1 MMHVH
6 RHSLKNLVCGI
17 ASANR
22 LVAIPKAVCSR
33 SIAEMTHVKSYKSGE
48 VGVIK
53 LNSPGKKENI
63 VNINVMV
70 EVFEC
75 LNALT
80 QDSSVK
86 GILFLSGKPNS
97 FIAGADANMIAKCQT
112 LEEATA
118 LSLKFQGIL
127 NRIHANL
134 KPVVAGIMGTCLG
147 GGLEL
152 ALACDY
158 RIAVNTPKT
167 IFGLPEV
174 RLGLLPGGG
183 GTQRLPRLISLTDGL
198 DLMLT
203 GRTVNVAEAKQM
215 GLIDLVMEPIEPGLS
230 TDEDFM
236 VKQLEDGSVKVVRQL
251 LTAELV
257 PMRSSRFP
265 KNVLN
270 SLFGVE
276 IVKNLFF
283 AYMAN
288 KVDKMSGGHY
298 PAPPLIVN
306 VVRKGYKFGMGEGL
320 KSEAKAF
327 GILATSPESKS
338 LLHLFNVSNE
348 CKKNPYGNPRK
359 GSQVVGVIGAGLM
372 GTGIAQVTIDKNI
385 RCVLKD
391 VDSAALLRSEKLIT
405 ESLNRKLK
413 RRKITPL
420 QKDLYLANL
429 LPSVDYNAMKDADI
443 VIEAIFEDLSLKKK
457 IVTELEQHV
466 GAECVIAS
474 NTSAISVSKIAEAS
488 KRPENVVGLHYF
500 SPVDRMQL
508 LEVVITPKSSKEAI
522 SRAVDLGLKQGKLV
536 ITVKDSP
543 GFYTTRVLASMLL
556 EMLRLMQEG
565 VHPVQLNELSTK
577 FGFPMGFVTLGD
589 EVGLDV
595 SLHILKYLGEQFGRR
610 MSGTDLSPLQK
621 MVDANMLGRKSGM
634 GAFEYS
640 LGKKGTK
647 VNKAALS
654 IFKEYGKPVRG
665 CDSDHERQMRMV
677 CRFVNEAV
685 MCLQEGVIASPAQG
699 DIGAV
704 FGLGFPPFLGG
715 PFRFLDGYGAERLVR
730 EMDAF
735 HAAYDGAPEFVP
747 CDLLREH
754 AKDSSRRF
762 YVV

>member
-1 MMHVH
+1 
-6 RHSLKNLVCGI
+6 
-17 ASANR
+17 
-22 LVAIPKAVCSR
+22 
-33 SIAEMTHVKSYKSGE
+33 MTHVKSYKNGE
-48 VGVIK
+48 VGIIK
-53 LNSPGKKENI
+53 LNCPDKKENV
-63 VNINVMV
+63 VNVNVMI
-70 EVFEC
+70 EVFGC

-86 GILFLSGKPNS
+86 GILVLSGKPNS
-97 FIAGADANMIAKCQT
+97 FIAGADTNMIANCQS

-127 NRIHANL
+127 NRIHANM

-198 DLMLT
+198 DLILT
-203 GRTVNVAEAKQM
+203 GRTVNVAEAKRL
-215 GLIDLVMEPIEPGLS
+215 GLVDLVIEPLEPGLTS
-230 TDEDFM
+230 DENFM
-236 VKQLEDGSVKVVRQL
+236 VNELESGSVKVVRQL

-265 KNVLN
+265 KNLMN
-270 SLFGVE
+270 SLFDVE
-276 IVKNLFF
+276 IFKNLFF

-288 KVDKMSGGHY
+288 KVDKMTGGHY

-306 VVRKGYKFGMGEGL
+306 VVRKGYKFGIGEGL

-327 GILATSPESKS
+327 GILATSPESKC
-338 LLHLFNVSNE
+338 LLHLFNASNE
-348 CKKNPYGNPRK
+348 CKKNPYGAPK
-359 GSQVVGVIGAGLM
+359 KAAEVVGVVGAGLM

-391 VDSAALLRSEKLIT
+391 IDSAVLLRSEKHIT
-405 ESLNRKLK
+405 DALNRKLK

-420 QKDLYLANL
+420 QKDLYLSNL
-429 LPSVDYNAMKDADI
+429 IPSVEYKAIKDANI
-443 VIEAIFEDLSLKKK
+443 VIEAVFEDLKLKQK
-457 IVTELEQHV
+457 IITELEQHV
-466 GAECVIAS
+466 GPDCVIAT

-508 LEVVITPKSSKEAI
+508 LEVIVTPKSSKEAI
-522 SRAVDLGLKQGKLV
+522 SRAVELGLKQGKLV
-536 ITVKDSP
+536 ITAKDSP
-543 GFYTTRVLASMLL
+543 GFYTTRILSSMLL
-556 EMLRLMQEG
+556 EMLRLLQEG
-565 VHPVQLNELSTK
+565 VDPVELNKLSTK

-610 MSGTDLSPLQK
+610 MSSVDLRPLQK
-621 MVDANMLGRKSGM
+621 MVDANMLGRKTGK
-634 GAFEYS
+634 GAFEYGS
-640 LGKKGTK
+640 GKKSTK
-647 VNKAALS
+647 VNKAAIS
-654 IFKEYGKPVRG
+654 IFKEYAKAVRG

-685 MCLQEGVIASPAQG
+685 MCLQEGVITSPAQG

-704 FGLGFPPFLGG
+704 FGLGFPPFMGG
-715 PFRFLDGYGAERLVR
+715 PFRFLDSYGAERLVR

-735 HAAYDGAPEFVP
+735 HAAYDNAPEFVP

-754 AKDSSRRF
+754 AKDSNRHF
-762 YVV
+762 YVI